1 MQRKTGTYEITAV
14 AGERVRAFI
23 PAPLP
28 PQRPV
33 LQNEKFTQPL
43 AATQEAIDRLNTVSA
58 LTVRARHN
66 VLRTHVYYIH

>member
-14 AGERVRAFI
+14 SGERVRAFI

-33 LQNEKFTQPL
+33 LQNEKFAQPL
-43 AATQEAIDRLNTVSA
+43 AAT
-58 LTVRARHN
+58 
-66 VLRTHVYYIH
+66 